1 MHTDSD
7 RYEAALRAYIG
18 ASLKNVLKA
27 PKSCLKYPFI
37 DPGSVYDGN
46 LWDWDSYWAAYGAF
60 AFLDS
65 AVSHPESRDQGL
77 RELVV
82 RHAEGNIRNFL
93 DHQLEDGYIP
103 MMVEVSDKREPYLNM
118 RHREGRL
125 MNMHKPFLCQQLDLV
140 SGYKGDYTWAAPFV
154 PALERYFAR
163 YEADYLNANCG
174 LYVWADDIM
183 IGMDN
188 DPATFGRPPSST
200 ANIFLN
206 SFMVMELRAMALL
219 MGKLGDPAAERRY
232 EAKASA
238 LACCIQ
244 AECWDPRDRFFY
256 SVDVDIRTRK
266 YDWFHKGLGV
276 FWKTLP
282 IKIRAW
288 SGFLPMTAGF
298 ATRAQ
303 AEALRA
309 HSLDGAT
316 FDAPFGIASLAM
328 DEKMFNLEAT
338 NNPSNW
344 LGPIWIVVNYAVFR
358 GLMNYG
364 FLEEAGALCRKT
376 LALLGADLERTGTL
390 HEYYDPRTGLAVMN
404 GGFINWNILALN
416 MADELRGNPPMSR
429 FSVPGPGR
437 AARGE

>member
-1 MHTDSD
+1 MREASVSDQASD

-18 ASLKNVLKA
+18 ANLRGVLKE

-46 LWDWDSYWAAYGAF
+46 LWDWDSYWATYGAF

-65 AVSHPESRDQGL
+65 AAAPDPGL
-77 RELVV
+77 RALVI

-103 MMVEVSDKREPYLNM
+103 MMVEVSDKLEPYLNA

-125 MNMHKPFLCQQLDLV
+125 MNMHKPFLCQQLALV
-140 SGYKGDYTWAAPFV
+140 SGYKGDYSWAAPFV
-154 PALERYFAR
+154 NALERYFAR
-163 YEADYLNANCG
+163 YDADYLNANCG

-188 DPATFGRPPSST
+188 DPATFGRPPAST
-200 ANIFLN
+200 ANVFLN

-219 MGKLGDPAAERRY
+219 MGKLGDAAAERRY

-238 LACCIQ
+238 LAARVQ

-256 SVDVDIRTRK
+256 SVDVDIRTRQ
-266 YDWFHKGLGV
+266 YDWFHKGLGA

-288 SGFLPMTAGF
+288 SGFLPLAAGF
-298 ATRAQ
+298 AEPGQ
-303 AEALRA
+303 AASLLA
-309 HSLDGAT
+309 HARDPAT
-316 FDAPFGIASLAM
+316 FRSPFGIASLAM
-328 DEKMFNLEAT
+328 DEKMFNVEAT

-344 LGPIWIVVNYAVFR
+344 LGPVWIVVNYAVFR

-364 FLEEAGALCRKT
+364 YREEAESLCRKT
-376 LALLGADLERTGTL
+376 LALLGADLERSGTL
-390 HEYYDPRTGLAVMN
+390 HEYYDPHTGLAVMN

-416 MADELRGNPPMSR
+416 MADELRGAPPMSV
-429 FSVPGPGR
+429 FCAGKPLLY
-437 AARGE
+437 